1 MEEPTARPRRLS
13 DLRLHPLKVAFSQ
26 PETVGPGLGNTGQGV
41 KRFITASDDEDAHL
55 LGSAHLSGS
64 ASSLRAVP
72 HTTRFA
78 RQHGTRSKLLRGSQ
92 RFASR
97 APRSRYRA
105 GRSAETQE
113 RAALQPQRSPRLVPF
128 FVDGRRGA
136 AWPWASLPPSLRLLN
151 KQRKAKLV
159 ACRLWAHGGLF
170 ISSWFGTAFS
180 HRSLSPRS
188 YAVCPPPSTVTCY
201 QGGDCPVTV
210 TSGTVTEL

>member
-13 DLRLHPLKVAFSQ
+13 DLRFRPLKVAFSQ

-105 GRSAETQE
+105 GRSAETRK
-113 RAALQPQRSPRLVPF
+113 RAALQPQRSQRLLAF
-128 FVDGRRGA
+128 LWTGA
-136 AWPWASLPPSLRLLN
+136 RAARPWAWLPSLL
-151 KQRKAKLV
+151 
-159 ACRLWAHGGLF
+159 
-170 ISSWFGTAFS
+170 
-180 HRSLSPRS
+180 
-188 YAVCPPPSTVTCY
+188 
-201 QGGDCPVTV
+201 
-210 TSGTVTEL
+210 E

>member
-26 PETVGPGLGNTGQGV
+26 PETVGPGLGNTCQGV
-41 KRFITASDDEDAHL
+41 KRFITASDDEGAHL
-55 LGSAHLSGS
+55 SGSAHLLSGS

-128 FVDGRRGA
+128 FCGRARGA
-136 AWPWASLPPSLRLLN
+136 AWPWAPLPPSLRLL
-151 KQRKAKLV
+151 K
-159 ACRLWAHGGLF
+159 
-170 ISSWFGTAFS
+170 
-180 HRSLSPRS
+180 
-188 YAVCPPPSTVTCY
+188 
-201 QGGDCPVTV
+201 
-210 TSGTVTEL
+210 

>member
-41 KRFITASDDEDAHL
+41 KRFITASDDEGAHL

-97 APRSRYRA
+97 APRSRNRA
-105 GRSAETQE
+105 GRSAERQE

-151 KQRKAKLV
+151 KQRKA
-159 ACRLWAHGGLF
+159 
-170 ISSWFGTAFS
+170 
-180 HRSLSPRS
+180 
-188 YAVCPPPSTVTCY
+188 
-201 QGGDCPVTV
+201 
-210 TSGTVTEL
+210 